1 MMIIINKF
9 TLTIM
14 VVIIIIIIIIIII
27 LSLLKGQCQ
36 QVLLVSLYDGGPQV
50 S

>member
-14 VVIIIIIIIIIII
+14 VVIIIIIIIIII